1 MKNNIKIGI
10 IGLGYVGF
18 PLLINLK
25 KKFSVF
31 GYDKNE
37 EIINRNS
44 TLKNFISNKPD
55 NLITC
60 NVFIIT
66 VPTPVNSKKLPDLSL
81 IKNASKL
88 VAKYLKHKDIV
99 IYESTVYPGVT
110 EDIGVPILKKFSGL
124 SYNSSEYNFNKNSYF
139 SCGYSPER
147 INVGDPKH
155 NLINTVKVISASN
168 RLALRILKNIYG
180 SIIKAGTFSA
190 KSIKTAELAKVLE
203 NTQRDINIALI
214 NELSIICDKIGL
226 NTFDVL
232 ETAKTKWNFHNYKPG
247 LVGGHCISVDPYY
260 LAYKAKQININPKV
274 ILSGRETNDN
284 LHKFIK
290 SRILNLFKKKK
301 IKISNAKILILGAS
315 FKENCDDVR
324 NSKIFDLVNLLSK
337 KKSMKIDI
345 FDPIANKKE
354 AKILYNYDVLNKLPK
369 RKYDCVIYSL
379 NHKIF
384 SKIDINKIKLLS
396 KNPSILV
403 DLKNK
408 FRNNHVDLSL

>member
-10 IGLGYVGF
+10 IGLGYVGY

-25 KKFSVF
+25 KKFNVF
-31 GYDKNE
+31 GYDKNRE
-37 EIINRNS
+37 LINKNRNI
-44 TLKNFISNKPD
+44 KNFISNNPE
-55 NLITC
+55 NLMNC

-66 VPTPVNSKKLPDLSL
+66 VPTPVNSNKIPDLSL
-81 IKNASKL
+81 VKSASKL
-88 VAKYLKHKDIV
+88 VAKYLNHKDIV

-110 EDIGVPILKKFSGL
+110 EDIGVPILEKFSGL
-124 SYNSSEYNFNKNSYF
+124 SYNSSERSFNKNSYF

-168 RLALRILKNIYG
+168 KSALRKLKNIYG

-214 NELSIICDKIGL
+214 NELSIICNKMGL

-232 ETAKTKWNFHNYKPG
+232 ETAKTKWNFHGYTPG

-284 LHKFIK
+284 LHKYLK
-290 SRILNLFKKKK
+290 SRIFNLFKKKK

-324 NSKIFDLVNLLSK
+324 NSKIFDLINLMSK
-337 KKSMKIDI
+337 NKSMKIDI
-345 FDPIANKKE
+345 FDPIVNKKE
-354 AKILYNYDVLNKLPK
+354 TKRLYKYDVLNKLPK
-369 RKYDCVIYSL
+369 SKYDCVIYSI

-384 SKIDINKIKLLS
+384 SEIDINKIKLLL

-408 FRNNHVDLSL
+408 FKNNYVDLSL